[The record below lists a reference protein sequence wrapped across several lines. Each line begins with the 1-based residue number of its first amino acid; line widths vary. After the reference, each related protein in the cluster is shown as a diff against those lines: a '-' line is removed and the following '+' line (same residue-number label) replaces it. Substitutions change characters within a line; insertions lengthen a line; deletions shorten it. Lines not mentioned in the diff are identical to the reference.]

1 MTTDKIRILYIDDY
15 ELDRELVKDALEKEH
30 GGFEVTEV
38 SNKQEFETL
47 LKNCEFDVVLSDFN
61 IAGFDGLQVLEAVQ
75 AHDPSLPVI
84 IVTGTGSE
92 EIAVMA
98 LKQGASDYV
107 IKRPKHIRRL
117 PQTIFAAIEKQ
128 TLRDQSR
135 KTENSLKESEEKYR
149 KIFEN
154 IFVGIYQ
161 VAIDGK
167 FIFANKKMVEMFG
180 YSSYK
185 ELEAIGG
192 ITELYARP
200 EERQKKIDEIIKK
213 GFIIDEIEFMRK
225 DGKSIWCRINS
236 RKTTNK
242 KGLIVLEGLLEDVTE
257 IRNMRI
263 QLQQAQRVEAIGTLA
278 GGIAHDFNNI
288 LSSVIGYTE
297 LALDAVGGNTVLA
310 GYLKEVYTAGHRA
323 KNLIKQILTFARQS
337 DKEIKPVQVSVIV
350 EETLK
355 FLRSSIPTTIEI
367 RHNIESNSLIMGDS
381 TQIHQ
386 ILMNLCTN
394 AFQAMEENGGV
405 LNIGLTDV
413 RLDADFTKQYEDF
426 NPGDYL
432 KLSVSDTG
440 SGISPEIMSSIFEPY
455 FTTKATGD
463 GTGVGL
469 ATVNGIVKKYGGEI
483 IVESEVE
490 KGSTFSVYLP
500 VTRKLTE
507 TKPYNGEAFPAGNKS
522 ILVVDDEVP
531 VARMFCGLLKSL
543 GYSVAMSTSSIEALA
558 LFRTK
563 PNDFDLVITDMTMP
577 NMTGDRLAIELMKI
591 RPDIPVIL
599 CTGYN
604 KKISDE
610 SASEMGIK
618 AFVYKPI
625 VKADLA
631 KTVRKVLD
639 KAKGKVQG

>member
-263 QLQQAQRVEAIGTLA
+263 QLQQAQRLEAIGTLA

-337 DKEIKPVQVSVIV
+337 DKEIKPVQISVIV
-350 EETLK
+350 KETLK

-483 IVESEVE
+483 IVESEIE

-500 VTRKLTE
+500 VTRKPTE
-507 TKPYNGEAFPAGNKS
+507 AKPYNGEAFPAGNKS

-639 KAKGKVQG
+639 EAKS

>member
-337 DKEIKPVQVSVIV
+337 DKEIKPVQISVIV
-350 EETLK
+350 KETLK

-639 KAKGKVQG
+639 EAKS

>member
-263 QLQQAQRVEAIGTLA
+263 QLQQAQRLEAIGTLA

-337 DKEIKPVQVSVIV
+337 DKEIKPVQISVIV
-350 EETLK
+350 KETLK

>member
-263 QLQQAQRVEAIGTLA
+263 QLQQAQRLEAIGTLA

-500 VTRKLTE
+500 VTRKPTE
-507 TKPYNGEAFPAGNKS
+507 AKPYNGEAFPAGNKS

-563 PNDFDLVITDMTMP
+563 PNDFDLVVTDMTMP

-639 KAKGKVQG
+639 EAKS

>member
-263 QLQQAQRVEAIGTLA
+263 QLQQAQRLEAIGTLA

-288 LSSVIGYTE
+288 LSSVIGW
-297 LALDAVGGNTVLA
+297 
-310 GYLKEVYTAGHRA
+310 
-323 KNLIKQILTFARQS
+323 
-337 DKEIKPVQVSVIV
+337 
-350 EETLK
+350 
-355 FLRSSIPTTIEI
+355 
-367 RHNIESNSLIMGDS
+367 
-381 TQIHQ
+381 
-386 ILMNLCTN
+386 
-394 AFQAMEENGGV
+394 
-405 LNIGLTDV
+405 
-413 RLDADFTKQYEDF
+413 
-426 NPGDYL
+426 
-432 KLSVSDTG
+432 KLS
-440 SGISPEIMSSIFEPY
+440 EH
-455 FTTKATGD
+455 
-463 GTGVGL
+463 
-469 ATVNGIVKKYGGEI
+469 
-483 IVESEVE
+483 
-490 KGSTFSVYLP
+490 
-500 VTRKLTE
+500 
-507 TKPYNGEAFPAGNKS
+507 
-522 ILVVDDEVP
+522 
-531 VARMFCGLLKSL
+531 
-543 GYSVAMSTSSIEALA
+543 
-558 LFRTK
+558 
-563 PNDFDLVITDMTMP
+563 
-577 NMTGDRLAIELMKI
+577 
-591 RPDIPVIL
+591 
-599 CTGYN
+599 
-604 KKISDE
+604 
-610 SASEMGIK
+610 
-618 AFVYKPI
+618 
-625 VKADLA
+625 
-631 KTVRKVLD
+631 
-639 KAKGKVQG
+639 

>member
-337 DKEIKPVQVSVIV
+337 DKEIKPVQISVIV
-350 EETLK
+350 KETLK

-483 IVESEVE
+483 IVESEIE

-500 VTRKLTE
+500 VTRKPTE
-507 TKPYNGEAFPAGNKS
+507 AKPYNGEAFPAGNKS

-639 KAKGKVQG
+639 EAKGKVQG

>member
-263 QLQQAQRVEAIGTLA
+263 QLQQAQRLEAIGTLA

-337 DKEIKPVQVSVIV
+337 DKEIKPVQISVIV
-350 EETLK
+350 KETLK

-483 IVESEVE
+483 IVESEIE

-500 VTRKLTE
+500 VTRKPTE
-507 TKPYNGEAFPAGNKS
+507 AKPYNGEAFPAGNKS

>member
-337 DKEIKPVQVSVIV
+337 DKEIKPVQISVIV
-350 EETLK
+350 KETLK

-483 IVESEVE
+483 IVESEIE

-500 VTRKLTE
+500 VTRKHQE
-507 TKPYNGEAFPAGNKS
+507 HRPYQPKEIPAGTER
-522 ILVVDDEVP
+522 ILFVDDEVP
-531 VARMFCGLLKSL
+531 IAKMGGLLLESL
-543 GYSVAMSTSSIEALA
+543 GYTASIRTSSIEALE

-639 KAKGKVQG
+639 EAKGKVQG

>member
-639 KAKGKVQG
+639 EAKGKVQG

>member
-500 VTRKLTE
+500 VTRKPTE
-507 TKPYNGEAFPAGNKS
+507 AKPYNGEAFPAGNKS

-639 KAKGKVQG
+639 EAKGKVQG